1 MRTLF
6 FISDVIYWTQY
17 NAEDIEVRAVSLF
30 IPDYCKGQS
39 LARGQQTDPCYNYSK
54 CYICA
59 LFKPNKLT
67 RCAVDLIWLNPVS
80 KFV

>member
-30 IPDYCKGQS
+30 IPDYCK
-39 LARGQQTDPCYNYSK
+39 ACNETHR
-54 CYICA
+54 
-59 LFKPNKLT
+59 
-67 RCAVDLIWLNPVS
+67 
-80 KFV
+80 

>member
-30 IPDYCKGQS
+30 IPDYCKGQ
-39 LARGQQTDPCYNYSK
+39 
-54 CYICA
+54 
-59 LFKPNKLT
+59 F
-67 RCAVDLIWLNPVS
+67 RCSGTTAPIRVTIIQNAIYVHYLSQINLLDVLLI
-80 KFV
+80 